1 MYMYQVRKLL
11 ANKNKD
17 GFIVRTR
24 DNYRTYDAALRKEQI
39 EEIDDG
45 EAYLTPTGQD
55 EAITVLFDQIEWL
68 SEEVFTLMAKVNR
81 MEAGK

>member
-1 MYMYQVRKLL
+1 MYMYQARKLL
-11 ANKNKD
+11 TNKNKE

-24 DNYRTYDAALRKEQI
+24 DNYRTYDAALRREQI
-39 EEIDDG
+39 EEISDG

-55 EAITVLFDQIEWL
+55 DVIAVLSDQIEWL
-68 SEEVFTLMAKVNR
+68 SEEVFTLMGKVNR

>member
-39 EEIDDG
+39 EEISDG

-55 EAITVLFDQIEWL
+55 EVIGVLFTEIEWL
-68 SEEVFTLMAKVNR
+68 TNEVISLAGKLHR